1 MGRGFQISLL
11 SFGDDPLKP
20 PRFACPSKP
29 ELPPDRPVSPK
40 IIARQEIIPRGG
52 GVLNRASRDAR
63 VVESSKSLANRRRRE
78 ILSNLGK
85 LVQQR
90 RDITVVDILL
100 DEGLVL
106 QGGHSESQLILES
119 RYLHFEEDAD
129 RYLVAPLERF
139 H

>member
-1 MGRGFQISLL
+1 
-11 SFGDDPLKP
+11 PVKNT
-20 PRFACPSKP
+20 RFAPPYKP
-29 ELPPDRPVSPK
+29 ESCSDRLVSPK
-40 IIARQEIIPRGG
+40 IIARQEIVPWGE
-52 GVLNRASRDAR
+52 GVLHRASRDAR
-63 VVESSKSLANRRRRE
+63 VVESSKSLANRRRVE

-90 RDITVVDILL
+90 RNITVVDILL

-119 RYLHFEEDAD
+119 RYLHLEEDAD
-129 RYLVAPLERF
+129 RYLVAPLERL